1 MHRLA
6 AFPADSMSTFSL
18 LSSPLMTVSLAS
30 LMSRRTLEKP
40 GVIVRTF
47 QHPSFRAGLSFKVLL
62 LLLPGAVVDDPL
74 VGCFPDS
81 HAPNVEAD
89 CGRTAPYWLEA
100 TQLGQAVAVQ

>member
-1 MHRLA
+1 MHWLA
-6 AFPADSMSTFSL
+6 AFPADSMSTLSL

-30 LMSRRTLEKP
+30 LSRRTLEKP

-81 HAPNVEAD
+81 HAPNVESD
-89 CGRTAPYWLEA
+89 CGGTAPYWLEA
-100 TQLGQAVAVQ
+100 AQLGQAVAVQ